1 MEKTL
6 KDISWDVTEEVYRKD
21 KALSY
26 STLAKYER
34 EGFNNL
40 SHLFDKVSSPSLL
53 FGSCVDTLIT
63 GSQKEFDSLYLVVD
77 DFLIPSDTLAM
88 ITKVIWDRYHDRY
101 ESLTEIGDV
110 SLLLPIEGIPW
121 NNHWLPKTRATKI
134 RSECNG
140 YYKLL
145 FTCEGKTII
154 TKSLYKE
161 VLDTVEALKTSE
173 ATKNYFAPNN
183 PFDSIQRYYQLKF
196 KATFNNINYRCMADL
211 IIVIPNQKLVVPVDL
226 KTSSHTEWD
235 FYKSFIE
242 WRYDVQSRL
251 YWRIIRANMNRDP
264 YFKDFELANYKF
276 IVANRKTLKPLVW
289 DFPLTKEKGTITL
302 GKNNQI
308 ILRDPFEI
316 GQELN
321 NYLNNNY
328 EVPIGINE
336 TKPNDLIQWIN
347 KI

>member
-40 SHLFDKVSSPSLL
+40 SHLFDKVTSPSLI

-63 GSQKEFDSLYLVVD
+63 GSQEEFDSLFAVVD
-77 DFLIPSDTLAM
+77 DFLIPSDTLVI
-88 ITKVIWDRYHDRY
+88 ITKLIWDRYHT
-101 ESLTEIGDV
+101 EVKSLTDLGDA
-110 SLLLPIEGIPW
+110 SLLIPIEGIAW
-121 NNHWLPKTRATKI
+121 NNHWLPKTRAAKI
-134 RSECNG
+134 RTDCNG

-145 FTCEGKTII
+145 FSCEGKTLI
-154 TKSLYKE
+154 TRSMYQD
-161 VLDTVEALKTSE
+161 VVAAVEALKTSE
-173 ATKNYFAPNN
+173 ATKYYFAENN
-183 PFDSIQRYYQLKF
+183 PFDGIQRYYQLKF

-211 IIVIPNQKLVVPVDL
+211 LIVIPEKKLVVPIDL

-235 FYKSFIE
+235 FYKSFVDWSYAI
-242 WRYDVQSRL
+242 QSRL
-251 YWRIIRANMNRDP
+251 YWRIIRANMDKDS
-264 YFKDFELANYKF
+264 YFKDFELADYKF
-276 IVANRKTLKPLVW
+276 IVVNKKTLTPLVW
-289 DFPLTKEKGTITL
+289 NFPLTKEKGTITL

-308 ILRDPFEI
+308 VLRDPFEI
-316 GQELN
+316 GKELN
-321 NYLNNNY
+321 TYLMDKPST
-328 EVPIGINE
+328 PIGIDD

>member
-40 SHLFDKVSSPSLL
+40 EHLFDKVTSPSLL

-63 GSQKEFDSLYLVVD
+63 GSQEDFDSLYVVVEN
-77 DFLIPSDTLAM
+77 FLIPSDTLAL
-88 ITKVIWDRYHDRY
+88 ITKVIWDRYHTRY
-101 ESLTEIGDV
+101 ESLTDIGDA
-110 SLLLPIEGIPW
+110 SLLLPIEEIPW
-121 NNHWLPKTRATKI
+121 NNHWLPKTRAAKI

-145 FTCEGKTII
+145 FTCENKTII
-154 TKSLYKE
+154 SKTLYNE
-161 VLDTVEALKTSE
+161 VLATVEALKTSE
-173 ATKNYFAPNN
+173 ATKNYFATDN
-183 PFDSIQRYYQLKF
+183 PFDNIKRYYQLKF

-235 FYKSFIE
+235 FYKSFID
-242 WRYDVQSRL
+242 WRYDIQSRL
-251 YWRIIRANMNRDP
+251 YWRIIRANMDRDP

-289 DFPLTKEKGTITL
+289 DFSLTKEKGTITL

-316 GQELN
+316 GKELN
-321 NYLNNNY
+321 EYLTGNHN
-328 EVPIGINE
+328 VPIDINE
-336 TKPNDLIQWIN
+336 NKPNDLVQWIN

>member
-40 SHLFDKVSSPSLL
+40 SHLFDKVTSPSLI

-63 GSQKEFDSLYLVVD
+63 GSQEEFDSLFVVVD
-77 DFLIPSDTLAM
+77 DFLIPSDTLVI
-88 ITKVIWDRYHDRY
+88 ITKLIWDRYHT
-101 ESLTEIGDV
+101 EAKSLTDLGDA
-110 SLLLPIEGIPW
+110 SLLIPIEGIAW
-121 NNHWLPKTRATKI
+121 NNHWLPKTRAAKI
-134 RSECNG
+134 RTDCNG

-145 FTCEGKTII
+145 FSCEGKTLI
-154 TKSLYKE
+154 TRSMYQD
-161 VLDTVEALKTSE
+161 VMAAVEALKTSE
-173 ATKNYFAPNN
+173 ATKYYFAENN
-183 PFDSIQRYYQLKF
+183 PFDGIQRYYQLKF

-211 IIVIPNQKLVVPVDL
+211 LIVIPDKKLVVPIDL

-235 FYKSFIE
+235 FYKSFVDWSYAI
-242 WRYDVQSRL
+242 QSRL
-251 YWRIIRANMNRDP
+251 YWRIIRANMDKDS
-264 YFKDFELANYKF
+264 YFKDFELADYKF
-276 IVANRKTLKPLVW
+276 IVVNKKTLTPLVW
-289 DFPLTKEKGTITL
+289 NFPLTKEKGTITL
-302 GKNNQI
+302 GKNKQI
-308 ILRDPFEI
+308 VLRDPFEI
-316 GQELN
+316 GKELN
-321 NYLNNNY
+321 TYLTDKPST
-328 EVPIGINE
+328 PIGIDD

>member
-40 SHLFDKVSSPSLL
+40 RHLFDKVTSPSLL

-63 GSQKEFDSLYLVVD
+63 GSQEDFESLFIVVPD
-77 DFLIPSDTLAM
+77 NLIPSDTLVI
-88 ITKVIWDRYHDRY
+88 ITKLLWDRYHTQIK
-101 ESLTEIGDV
+101 SLDELSDLA
-110 SLLLPIEGIPW
+110 LLTPISDITW
-121 NNHWLPKTRATKI
+121 NNHWLPKTRAAKI
-134 RSECNG
+134 RTECNS

-145 FTCEGKTII
+145 FDCKGKTLIG
-154 TKSLYKE
+154 TTLYQE
-161 VLDTVEALKTSE
+161 VLNTVESLKNSD
-173 ATKNYFAPNN
+173 ATKYYFAPNN
-183 PFDSIQRYYQLKF
+183 PFDGIERYYQLKF

-211 IIVIPNQKLVVPVDL
+211 IVVIPDQKLVVPVDL

-242 WRYDVQSRL
+242 WSYQIQSRL
-251 YWRIIRANMNRDP
+251 YWRIIRTNMDKDP

-276 IVANRKTLKPLVW
+276 IVANKKTLTPLVW
-289 DFPLTKEKGTITL
+289 DFPLTKEKGDITL

-308 ILRDPFEI
+308 ILRDPFTI

-321 NYLNNNY
+321 TYLNDSPK
-328 EVPIGINE
+328 VPNGISLSQ
-336 TKPNDLIQWIN
+336 PNDLIQWIN
-347 KI
+347 KL

>member
-1 MEKTL
+1 MEKAL

-40 SHLFDKVSSPSLL
+40 SHLFDKVTSPSLI

-63 GSQKEFDSLYLVVD
+63 GSQEEFDSLFAVVD
-77 DFLIPSDTLAM
+77 DFLIPSDTLVI
-88 ITKVIWDRYHDRY
+88 ITKLIWDRYHT
-101 ESLTEIGDV
+101 EVKSLTDLGDA
-110 SLLLPIEGIPW
+110 SLLIPIEGIAW
-121 NNHWLPKTRATKI
+121 NNHWLPKTRAAKI
-134 RSECNG
+134 RTDCNG

-145 FTCEGKTII
+145 FSCEGKTLI
-154 TKSLYKE
+154 TRSMYQD
-161 VLDTVEALKTSE
+161 VVAAVEALKTSE
-173 ATKNYFAPNN
+173 ATKYYFAENN
-183 PFDSIQRYYQLKF
+183 PFDGIQRYYQLKF

-211 IIVIPNQKLVVPVDL
+211 LIVIPEKKLVIPIDL

-235 FYKSFIE
+235 FYKSFVDWSYAI
-242 WRYDVQSRL
+242 QSRL
-251 YWRIIRANMNRDP
+251 YWRIIRANMDKDS
-264 YFKDFELANYKF
+264 YFKDFELADYKF
-276 IVANRKTLKPLVW
+276 IVVNKKTLTPLVW
-289 DFPLTKEKGTITL
+289 NFPLTKEKGTITL

-308 ILRDPFEI
+308 VLRDPFEI
-316 GQELN
+316 GKELN
-321 NYLNNNY
+321 TYLMDKPST
-328 EVPIGINE
+328 PIGIDD